1 MACQHDVINHV
12 PMNARLEILTA
23 SDKSLPAR
31 ETGVK
36 MAKNMKRGKAQSRK
50 DGLTL
55 AQFAGAK
62 KSKYNK
68 QARLERKAALNAKR
82 VNQYN
87 KLKGRY
93 FENQSAGQPG
103 PQAAKVE

>member
-1 MACQHDVINHV
+1 
-12 PMNARLEILTA
+12 
-23 SDKSLPAR
+23 
-31 ETGVK
+31 
-36 MAKNMKRGKAQSRK
+36 MAKNIKRGKAQSRK

-87 KLKGRY
+87 KFKGRY

-103 PQAAKVE
+103 PQAAKVEWNSTRKW